1 MIGAITPRKTLGAL
15 DARPGSRM
23 DTPLWPLYVILYGL
37 FAGAG
42 VALSVLVAITV
53 VALSDATRVNA

>member
-1 MIGAITPRKTLGAL
+1 
-15 DARPGSRM
+15 M